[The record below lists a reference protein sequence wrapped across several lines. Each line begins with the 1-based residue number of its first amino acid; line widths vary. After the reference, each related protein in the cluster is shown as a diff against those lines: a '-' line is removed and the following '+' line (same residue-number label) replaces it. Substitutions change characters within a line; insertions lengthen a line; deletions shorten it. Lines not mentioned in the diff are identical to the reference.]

1 MKRIREENFMR
12 KIKGKLNQVLA
23 RIIISWKKLECALF
37 PSGGVAII
45 VFMILKGYA
54 WLGFVFFFLC

>member
-1 MKRIREENFMR
+1 MR
-12 KIKGKLNQVLA
+12 KIKGKLNEVLA

-54 WLGFVFFFLC
+54 WLGLFFFFLC